1 MKETKTQK
9 ASKVKNKTL
18 LSCTQLRRICNAE
31 ELDFKSTENLSLL
44 KEIIGQDRAVCA
56 LMFGMNI
63 KSHGFNIYALG
74 PTGTGKT
81 SAIVKYLEKE
91 AIKKPV
97 PPDWIYVNNF
107 SSSDKPR
114 KMQLPAGKG
123 SELREDMDRLVLELK
138 TEVPKAFEA
147 ENYKYEQEAIEKELR
162 NKSEELLQALSVKAS
177 NNGIKIVQSLDGF
190 SIVPL
195 INGKMLTPE
204 ALSKLN
210 QEDREKLSTKEEK
223 IIGELHEAMREF
235 DQLRKG
241 ARQKVL
247 ELDQRVVSFSVNHFI
262 ATLKEKYKDYN
273 EVVVFLD
280 EVKEHLLKNVQTF
293 KRIKQTE
300 ETPVQEQLLRF
311 SGAEPAFDEYRIN
324 LIVDNSKAKG
334 APVVFEKNPI
344 GPNLVGR
351 IEQQGLFGAL
361 ITNFSMIKGGALH
374 RANGGYLILDML
386 DVLKKPFTWE
396 ILKRALKNKEI
407 VIENIAE
414 AFGAFVTK
422 TLEPEPIPLE
432 VKVVL
437 LGDPMLYYLIHQF
450 DPEFRELFKIKA
462 DFANHMSWE
471 KESIHQY
478 AEFIGTI
485 CSEEKIKHVD
495 PSGVAKIVEYG
506 ARVAGHQQKL
516 SLKFG
521 EIADIIRQS
530 AYFSNKNNNQLI
542 TSQDVQEAITAKIYR
557 SNYIEELMGELIKE
571 KALKISIIGQVVG
584 QINGLSV
591 LSLGDYSFGKP
602 TRITACTY
610 VGNDG
615 IINVEREIELSGK
628 IYNKGSMII
637 SGYLGGKYA
646 KNVPIALS
654 ASIAFEQVYEE
665 VDGDSASAA
674 EIYALLSSI
683 CNYPLRQDL
692 AITGSVNQHGEIQ
705 AIGGVNE
712 KIEGFYQACKT
723 LGLTGTQGVIIPES
737 NIQNLMLNEEIIEEV
752 KKGKFHIHAIST
764 IDEGIELLMD
774 KPAGVRQ
781 ANGVYPKDTINWAIE
796 NQLLAFA
803 KKAKKYKDKILD
815 KNS

>member
-1 MKETKTQK
+1 MEETKTQK
-9 ASKVKNKTL
+9 TSKVKNKNL
-18 LSCTQLRRICNAE
+18 LSYTQLRRVCNAE

-63 KSHGFNIYALG
+63 TSHGFNIYALG

-97 PPDWIYVNNF
+97 PPDWIYINNF

-123 SELREDMDRLVLELK
+123 FELREDMDRLVLELK

-204 ALSKLN
+204 VLSKLN

-223 IIGELHEAMREF
+223 IIGELHEAMRELE
-235 DQLRKG
+235 QLRKG

-262 ATLKEKYKDYN
+262 STLKEKYKDYN
-273 EVVVFLD
+273 EVTAFLD

-300 ETPVQEQLLRF
+300 ETSLQEQFLRF
-311 SGAEPAFDEYRIN
+311 SGSEPAFEEYRIN
-324 LIVDNSKAKG
+324 LIVDNGKGKG

-361 ITNFSMIKGGALH
+361 ITNFRMIKGGALH

-450 DPEFRELFKIKA
+450 DLEFRELFKIKA
-462 DFANHMSWE
+462 DFASHMSWE
-471 KESIHQY
+471 KESIHKY

-495 PSGVAKIVEYG
+495 SSGVAKIVEYG
-506 ARVAGHQQKL
+506 ARIAEHQQKL

-521 EIADIIRQS
+521 DIADIIRQS

-542 TSQDVQEAITAKIYR
+542 TSQDVQEAIAAKIYR
-557 SNYIEELMGELIKE
+557 SNYLEELMGEFIKE
-571 KALKISIIGQVVG
+571 RALKISITGQVVG

-602 TRITACTY
+602 TRITARAY
-610 VGNDG
+610 AGNDG
-615 IINVEREIELSGK
+615 IINIEREIELSGK

-712 KIEGFYQACKT
+712 KIEGFYQTCKT
-723 LGLTGTQGVIIPES
+723 PGLTGTQGVIIPEN

-752 KKGKFHIHAIST
+752 KKGKFHIYAIST

-774 KPAGVRQ
+774 KPAGIRQ
-781 ANGVYPKDTINWAIE
+781 VNGAYPKGTINWVIE

-803 KKAKKYKDKILD
+803 KKAKKYKDKVLH
-815 KNS
+815 KGS